1 MIAAQDAEE
10 IVLTATGLPF
20 QCYRALLGLGSQLG
34 DLVRVLKLVHLQ
46 FL

>member
-20 QCYRALLGLGSQLG
+20 QCYRALLGLSNKFGN
-34 DLVRVLKLVHLQ
+34 LVRVLKLVHFQ